1 MGPPCLLLV
10 LMLEQHS
17 QQEHLKATFILAY
30 SVREYSPSWWGI
42 PGGRGVRLVVSIVRK
57 ERGRERE
64 REIDTVA

>member
-1 MGPPCLLLV
+1 M
-10 LMLEQHS
+10 
-17 QQEHLKATFILAY
+17 AY